1 METFVKLYE
10 KKNPKKIQ
18 KTKTKEKT
26 ENSKPL
32 FSFAEVRCKMF
43 RVTPVPSYYFEISAI
58 DFVL

>member
-1 METFVKLYE
+1 METFVKLYQ
-10 KKNPKKIQ
+10 KKKSKKQ
-18 KTKTKEKT
+18 KQTKEKKT

>member
-10 KKNPKKIQ
+10 KKKSKKQ
-18 KTKTKEKT
+18 KQKKKT

>member
-1 METFVKLYE
+1 MK
-10 KKNPKKIQ
+10 KKIQ
-18 KTKTKEKT
+18 KTKTNKRKKT
-26 ENSKPL
+26 ENSKPS

>member
-10 KKNPKKIQ
+10 KKIQ
-18 KTKTKEKT
+18 KKSKKQKQKKKT